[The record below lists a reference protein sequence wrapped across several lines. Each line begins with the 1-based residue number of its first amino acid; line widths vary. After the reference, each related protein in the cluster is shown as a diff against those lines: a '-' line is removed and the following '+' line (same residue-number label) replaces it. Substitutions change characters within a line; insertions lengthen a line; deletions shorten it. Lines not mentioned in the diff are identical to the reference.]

1 MSSREMMPPPPPQLR
16 RRDKV
21 HSGAPPLPVERATQH
36 HEIYDRSPNTSTS
49 QHMTGEIDRT
59 KSLVNSRALDMSNPP
74 IRLKPT
80 NINQAHTVYNSQMI
94 DQVAYDEPSEFAT
107 INSPLGSSFGVIQRP
122 IVHQQVYMPEPPGSQ
137 QTDRTGRISQTRNTR
152 IEQHLQRPMRQPLRP
167 VYINDT
173 GLQTPKRTSYPS
185 AGLKPFVS
193 PLRTGR
199 PNPGSISSP
208 FFQRDASASQI
219 TSRQKPLP
227 RGDIFQTR
235 AQHNMH
241 LEATA
246 RSQWLQEP
254 DDTSNVRDQFRLG
267 PRHNPSS
274 DYGSFAPPP
283 PKVTLPYRE
292 SMAASQISG
301 DLQPPYNTHSYASSM
316 RSPAERQFNPESRGR
331 ITLPPSKSNSQEY
344 ELSSIR
350 GLRGGHPQ
358 RAEGFP
364 GQQHQGYTG
373 SRPLFSAA
381 SRRSVRR

>member
-1 MSSREMMPPPPPQLR
+1 MMPPPPPQLH

-21 HSGAPPLPVERATQH
+21 HSGAPPPLPVERATQH

-80 NINQAHTVYNSQMI
+80 NVNQSRTVYNSQMI
-94 DQVAYDEPSEFAT
+94 DQVAYDEPAEFAT
-107 INSPLGSSFGVIQRP
+107 IDSPLDSSFGVKQRP
-122 IVHQQVYMPEPPGSQ
+122 IFHQQVYMPDPPGSQ
-137 QTDRTGRISQTRNTR
+137 QTNRTGRTSQTRNTR
-152 IEQHLQRPMRQPLRP
+152 IEQHPQRPMRQPLRP

-185 AGLKPFVS
+185 AGPKPFVS
-193 PLRTGR
+193 PLRTGP

-208 FFQRDASASQI
+208 FFQRGANASQI
-219 TSRQKPLP
+219 TSRQRPLP
-227 RGDIFQTR
+227 RGGDIFQTR
-235 AQHNMH
+235 AHHGMQ
-241 LEATA
+241 LGATA

-254 DDTSNVRDQFRLG
+254 DDTSNFRDHFRLG

-283 PKVTLPYRE
+283 SNATPPYRE
-292 SMAASQISG
+292 LMAASQTSG
-301 DLQPPYNTHSYASSM
+301 DLQPPHKSNSYASSM

-331 ITLPPSKSNSQEY
+331 ITLPPSKSSSQEY

-358 RAEGFP
+358 RAGGFP

-381 SRRSVRR
+381 GRRSVRR